1 MVMSHQNKLPRDL
14 LQTGLRPIL
23 MNLADPKRLS
33 VSGLEGLARLLELLT
48 NYFKVEIGSKLL
60 DHFRFVAD
68 PQMLQASS
76 KLPLHDNE
84 GINKLV
90 RITNIFHLLP
100 STANMYLESLVNAIV
115 QIEAQMQFSGPSPF
129 TTPLAKY
136 LNRYPVDSMD
146 FFMNHILF
154 PRHIRSLRSVL
165 ETKLAPRLLREVVA
179 RASAV
184 VTACFQ
190 TMDHKHVVP
199 GLLLI
204 DDITS
209 QDETLLMSNQFLVDG
224 LIRLWRT
231 HIPARM
237 EHDLE
242 AVLDASQRANLL
254 ISIFIK
260 ALKQAPRIDLIF
272 EITTI
277 FTHNLPIETLSL
289 ARFIYQHVASSNDL
303 FYKRSILLRFFSWF
317 SDPSITWVRKTYFIR
332 YIISPMLLVHATTS
346 DNKGGL
352 IDEEIVKM
360 LHSRIWAPMNIK
372 DSFPE
377 QDDALKVELLHL
389 TSIMVQ
395 YYSQFL
401 VEVQK
406 VIIKSTWNYITSEDV
421 VVKYTAYLLAARFFE
436 SFPTPEKFVVRA
448 WTGLLRPPHNEGRA
462 LVRQALDVLAV
473 TLPRMQSNDGGCPQW
488 AKTTRRLLA
497 EEGAGISQI
506 LIIYQLIVR
515 QRDLF
520 YPVRSVFVPHM
531 VNSLFK
537 LGLGGSNTHD
547 SRLLSVE
554 VVQVMF
560 EWEQKATGADDA
572 MAVDEPAGSHWEMPI
587 NFKETMVSYL
597 VKLATT
603 PLEVHSK
610 NLVIPRALTLLRS
623 VLGPSG
629 WNDVTVKLHFFVR
642 ALEQVRI
649 LPPPPLHC
657 RTLICV
663 VVRLRS

>member
-136 LNRYPVDSMD
+136 LNRYPVDAMD

-165 ETKLAPRLLREVVA
+165 ETKLAPRLLREMVA
-179 RASAV
+179 RASAI

-190 TMDHKHVVP
+190 TMDHKHVIP

-224 LIRLWRT
+224 LVRLWKT

-254 ISIFIK
+254 TSIFVK

-272 EITTI
+272 ETTTI

-317 SDPSITWVRKTYFIR
+317 SDPSVTWVRKTYFIR

-352 IDEEIVKM
+352 VDEEIVKM

-395 YYSQFL
+395 YYPQL
-401 VEVQK
+401 LIDVQK

-572 MAVDEPAGSHWEMPI
+572 MAVDEPVGLHWEMPI

-603 PLEVHSK
+603 PLEAHSK

-642 ALEQVRI
+642 ALEQARI
-649 LPPPPLHC
+649 PPLTHF
-657 RTLICV
+657 RILICV
-663 VVRLRS
+663 IVRFRP